1 LVKPVTK
8 ISAVPSGSILCART
22 SWAEGMHAPNGEG
35 TPLHET
41 DLVGNFRRLVAGEIT
56 RSACGPVVMQR
67 DRLVVS

>member
-1 LVKPVTK
+1 MAKK
-8 ISAVPSGSILCART
+8 ANSAAECIDEEYART